1 MLCPSCKTE
10 IPEGKMYCPSCGHA
24 IQIVPDFEPDIE
36 EQIELSRSDIEV
48 VMTDTNAVENAGKK
62 AGDTIETGNG
72 ENGGETKEIV
82 ISDDRETDTSAID
95 RIIERQKERA
105 AKKISL
111 RIRVLSAIALIVA
124 GTVIFV
130 TVKNILSDR
139 YSIHM
144 QEAVDLM
151 AKDQYDA
158 AYEEY
163 LTASKKENITDEDR
177 HKASLGAAN
186 AAFLAERNE
195 DAVELLNDILAED
208 PEKTDAYEQ
217 LIRIYET
224 EGDTV
229 AINDLIASCPV
240 SEIYEKYKDYIILP
254 PEFSEKGGEFE
265 EDVTVLLTAA
275 DGVSD
280 IYYTL
285 DGKEPDENSKKYT
298 EPVVLGEGD
307 HIISAVCV
315 NKKGYLSPVV
325 SEEYVITYIRPDS
338 PEIEPPE
345 GSKSVPG
352 NITASAPEG
361 TRIYYTTDGSDPD
374 TDSILYEGEIP
385 MPLGK
390 SRFKFVSVDEKG
402 NMSEPTEVSYN
413 LNMAAAFTP
422 ADGINYLIVT
432 LVGNGTLLDT
442 QGHAPSVTGTYGYEC
457 NSCYSS
463 GSRIY
468 YMIYET
474 YENGAKPESTGNI
487 YALDFKTLELY
498 RAKRGDDGNFTFEMF
513 Y

>member
-1 MLCPSCKTE
+1 MPWKT
-10 IPEGKMYCPSCGHA
+10 P
-24 IQIVPDFEPDIE
+24 V
-36 EQIELSRSDIEV
+36 
-48 VMTDTNAVENAGKK
+48 KK
-62 AGDTIETGNG
+62 AGNTIETGNG

-163 LTASKKENITDEDR
+163 LIASKKENITDEDR

-186 AAFLAERNE
+186 AAFLAGRNE

-217 LIRIYET
+217 LIRIYEA

-285 DGKEPDENSKKYT
+285 DGKEPDETQKSIRSRSCW
-298 EPVVLGEGD
+298 VRG
-307 HIISAVCV
+307 IIS
-315 NKKGYLSPVV
+315 YPQ
-325 SEEYVITYIRPDS
+325 
-338 PEIEPPE
+338 
-345 GSKSVPG
+345 SV
-352 NITASAPEG
+352 
-361 TRIYYTTDGSDPD
+361 
-374 TDSILYEGEIP
+374 
-385 MPLGK
+385 
-390 SRFKFVSVDEKG
+390 
-402 NMSEPTEVSYN
+402 
-413 LNMAAAFTP
+413 
-422 ADGINYLIVT
+422 
-432 LVGNGTLLDT
+432 
-442 QGHAPSVTGTYGYEC
+442 
-457 NSCYSS
+457 
-463 GSRIY
+463 
-468 YMIYET
+468 
-474 YENGAKPESTGNI
+474 
-487 YALDFKTLELY
+487 
-498 RAKRGDDGNFTFEMF
+498 
-513 Y
+513 